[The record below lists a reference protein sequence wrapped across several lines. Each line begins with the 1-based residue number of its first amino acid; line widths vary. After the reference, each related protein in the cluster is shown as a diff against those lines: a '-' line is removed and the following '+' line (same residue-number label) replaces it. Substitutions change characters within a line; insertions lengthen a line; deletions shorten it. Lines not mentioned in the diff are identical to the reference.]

1 MRTNDRVLLE
11 NVEDYL
17 SYKGISSN
25 LIDDVKESLRK
36 DIQKSKKEN
45 MDYIEYRQKSP
56 AEIIL
61 TIQKNI
67 FTLQFNPIV
76 FFIINFILISYLYD
90 KQLVAFGAATGL
102 SIIYMV
108 VILPISILIYSRIM
122 KKNYLYRNK
131 MESYAGLVLA
141 IVAVVLI
148 LLNAFDVNLGIYIV
162 SLYTH
167 IVVDI
172 IGIAI
177 VFYGLYVKRLE
188 YTGTGLLFVQ
198 KTIDAVILDDQIAQ
212 LVSIV
217 IWIMILILIIFYT
230 IELSSRKRL

>member
-36 DIQKSKKEN
+36 DIQKSEKEN

-167 IVVDI
+167 IVVAI

>member
-1 MRTNDRVLLE
+1 M
-11 NVEDYL
+11 
-17 SYKGISSN
+17 
-25 LIDDVKESLRK
+25 
-36 DIQKSKKEN
+36 
-45 MDYIEYRQKSP
+45 
-56 AEIIL
+56 
-61 TIQKNI
+61 
-67 FTLQFNPIV
+67 
-76 FFIINFILISYLYD
+76 ISYLYD

-167 IVVDI
+167 IVVAI

-198 KTIDAVILDDQIAQ
+198 KTIDAVILDNQIAQ
-212 LVSIV
+212 LVSIA

>member
-36 DIQKSKKEN
+36 DIQKSEKEN

-167 IVVDI
+167 IVVAI

-198 KTIDAVILDDQIAQ
+198 KTIDAVILDNQIAQ
-212 LVSIV
+212 LVSIA

>member
-36 DIQKSKKEN
+36 DIQKSEKEN